1 MPQTS
6 HLTHHLFSACAPMLM
21 ATCRSSEYTSCSTE
35 KQKEEGMRGLI
46 LGAAL
51 SAVAAP
57 ALAAEFKLAST
68 EVKSG
73 SPMGI
78 AQVFTACKGQNIS
91 PALSWSGE
99 PTGTQSFAVTIYDSD
114 ARAGGGWW
122 HWTVFN
128 IPATVHSLATG
139 AGSEGSKDLPAGAGE
154 GRNDFGLSQYIAA
167 RARQSA
173 TTRTTTRSPCTQSK
187 SLNCRW
193 ITPHRVPQSAPSFVP
208 APWPRLRSSDATN
221 GRSSGVFRLVRCI

>member
-1 MPQTS
+1 
-6 HLTHHLFSACAPMLM
+6 
-21 ATCRSSEYTSCSTE
+21 
-35 KQKEEGMRGLI
+35 MRGLI

-51 SAVAAP
+51 SAVATP
-57 ALAAEFKLAST
+57 ALAAEFMLAST

-99 PTGTQSFAVTIYDSD
+99 PTGTQSFAVTIYDPD

-128 IPATVHSLATG
+128 IPATAHALAAG
-139 AGSEGSKDLPAGAGE
+139 AGSEGSKDLPAGAGQ
-154 GRNDFGLSQYIAA
+154 GRNDFGLSQYSGPCPPVGDHAHHYEITVYAVKVARLPLDNTAPGAA
-167 RARQSA
+167 VGSQ
-173 TTRTTTRSPCTQSK
+173 
-187 SLNCRW
+187 
-193 ITPHRVPQSAPSFVP
+193 
-208 APWPRLRSSDATN
+208 LRSNTLATAKIV
-221 GRSSGVFRLVRCI
+221 GRYERSK